1 MSGMDMPK
9 PASTLSSSLT
19 VTVDG
24 KTTKFSVAK
33 LKAMPQQT
41 VQVHNEHTKTDE
53 QYSGPALSDVL
64 AKCGFVADK
73 ATQKKMLHSYV
84 VAGGTDKYWVVY
96 SATEVEGSEHAG
108 SVIVATM
115 MGSPA
120 SDKGLGADGELKLVS
135 TEDKKPQ
142 RWVRNLTSIE
152 LKTAE

>member
-1 MSGMDMPK
+1 MKRLAVAVSVAMLSLVSSGSILGAQTGPGSMSGMDMPK

-84 VAGGTDKYWVVY
+84 VAGGTDKY
-96 SATEVEGSEHAG
+96 
-108 SVIVATM
+108 
-115 MGSPA
+115 
-120 SDKGLGADGELKLVS
+120 
-135 TEDKKPQ
+135 
-142 RWVRNLTSIE
+142 
-152 LKTAE
+152 